1 MTPPLVSHLKF
12 DGMTKYGID
21 ILLGRA
27 SEIPDLDLHTRRYL
41 HHIYTITRSL
51 PGESHPISL
60 EKYTKDVGHLR

>member
-41 HHIYTITRSL
+41 HHLATITRFLTDKSR
-51 PGESHPISL
+51 PIYL
-60 EKYTKDVGHLR
+60 EEYTK